1 MIIKKLI
8 NRNLHVLGLKIAKY
22 LNIEFHGVLVHW
34 ACYKVKTSIQDDHIL
49 SEKIIQKFKT
59 SGHKLFSLS
68 EVAKT
73 AYDNGRRKL
82 AIKVYLMVCN
92 YLAFGA

>member
-22 LNIEFHGVLVHW
+22 LKIEFHGVLVHW
-34 ACYKVKTSIQDDHIL
+34 ACYKVKTSMEDDFVL
-49 SEKIIQKFKT
+49 SEKIIQKFKS
-59 SGHKLFSLS
+59 SGHNMFSLS

-82 AIKVYLMVCN
+82 AIKVFIFM
-92 YLAFGA
+92 

>member
-8 NRNLHVLGLKIAKY
+8 NRNLHILALKIAKY

-34 ACYKVKTSIQDDHIL
+34 ACFKVKTSTLEDNAL
-49 SEKIIQKFKT
+49 SDKIIQKFKT

-82 AIKVYLMVCN
+82 ATKV
-92 YLAFGA
+92 FR

>member
-8 NRNLHVLGLKIAKY
+8 NRNLHVLALKIAKY

-34 ACYKVKTSIQDDHIL
+34 ACYQVKTAAQDDNAL

-59 SGHKLFSLS
+59 SGHKMFSLS

-73 AYDNGRRKL
+73 AYEVGRRKL
-82 AIKVYLMVCN
+82 AIKVYYNAANV
-92 YLAFGA
+92 